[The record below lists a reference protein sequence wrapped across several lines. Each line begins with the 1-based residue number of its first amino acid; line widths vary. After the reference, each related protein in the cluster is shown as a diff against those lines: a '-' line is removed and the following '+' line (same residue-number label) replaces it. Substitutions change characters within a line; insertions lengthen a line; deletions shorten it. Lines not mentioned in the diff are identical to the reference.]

1 MSLQRKQI
9 GIFLLIALL
18 TVSVAVIPDIVSD
31 DLKAFCLG
39 TLGPNYPRYLI
50 GFFIFGSVM
59 LVFLTSDFSKNLFPG
74 KRDDAVKKA
83 NIPWSVET
91 ATTVREAKAAIQNAV
106 PEEALKKLFALKS
119 PALDQELSLLANRLA
134 HYQRENRMGV
144 QTGEEKNV
152 GYNRICRDILDLITA
167 IETSLAA
174 SEKTNRELRDYLRQ
188 RYERRLKQKL
198 AERQPVN
205 LRRLVS
211 TEGTSEETAAIFV
224 PYGSDEIQDEIG
236 KTFHDAY
243 GRLLIVGAPGAGKT
257 TLLLQLAQSLL
268 ESEPD
273 ALPVVLNLATW
284 QSSFVNLKT
293 WLEQILSAE
302 LSTNTSA
309 AKLIMQQSRLILLL
323 DGLDEVKQEDRVTC
337 LAAIGEYGIDAEQRF
352 VITSRIAEYKE
363 VLKDAPVN
371 LQIEVGS
378 LTLEQLEAELERTG
392 HKQPEALPLLKAI
405 KKDDLLREAVQT
417 PFYFNTLQILFAG
430 RKTLSDLHFTAGTI
444 EGRQAEIKERFIEYE
459 VSTSTLK
466 DYPVDSTK
474 HWLSFLASRMNLR
487 NKVVFE
493 LVELQYDWWKW
504 SFGELFW
511 AWAAIGLST
520 GLLLGPLLGL
530 VIGIAS
536 GAFWGPAIGL
546 SIGIGIVAT
555 ISIVGLL
562 AVSSFYLLAYG
573 MRNKVVARV
582 VFKLEYRLKSRLP
595 EIQTRDSVNWSIKAY
610 LDEFSIKRNL
620 YFAIIFGLT
629 IGSFRGGLSGF
640 LGGIFIWSIFEI
652 GDFIFR
658 SNILLIQIR
667 TPYHR
672 FTASMK
678 ALWFSILQHWL
689 LRYQLYKKGLLPLH
703 LVDFLTEMTARH
715 LMETDGATWR
725 FRHRIIQDHFADLW
739 KEEEAENSPQ
749 KKGDD

>member
-1 MSLQRKQI
+1 MSFQRKQI
-9 GIFLLIALL
+9 GIFLLIAFL
-18 TVSVAVIPDIVSD
+18 TVSVTVIPNIVTD
-31 DLKAFCLG
+31 EMKAWCLQNI
-39 TLGPNYPRYLI
+39 GPNYPRYLI
-50 GFFIFGSVM
+50 GFFIFGSVV
-59 LVFLTSDFSKNLFPG
+59 LVFLTSGFSGNLFSN
-74 KRDDAVKKA
+74 KRDEAIKKA
-83 NIPWSVET
+83 NIPWSIET

-134 HYQRENRMGV
+134 YYQRENRMGV
-144 QTGEEKNV
+144 QTGEEKNT
-152 GYNRICRDILDLITA
+152 GYNRICRDILDLIID

-243 GRLLIVGAPGAGKT
+243 GRLLITGAPGAGKT

-337 LAAIGEYGIDAEQRF
+337 LAAIGEYGMDAEQRF
-352 VITSRIAEYKE
+352 VITSRIAQYKE

-371 LQIEVGS
+371 LQIEVGP
-378 LTLEQLEAELERTG
+378 LTVAQLETQLERTG
-392 HKQPEALPLLKAI
+392 HKQPEALPLLQAI
-405 KKDDLLREAVQT
+405 RKDDLLRKSLQT

-430 RKTLSDLHFTAGTI
+430 RKTLSDLKFTKGSLK
-444 EGRQAEIKERFIEYE
+444 GRQLEIKDRFIEYE
-459 VSTSTLK
+459 VSTIVVKT
-466 DYPVDSTK
+466 YPADISK
-474 HWLSFLASRMNLR
+474 YWLSFIAFQMNR
-487 NKVVFE
+487 SNKIVFE
-493 LVELQYDWWKW
+493 LADLQYDWWRW
-504 SFGELFW
+504 RPYESLLSWLVLGLVEGFV
-511 AWAAIGLST
+511 IGLIIGIAR
-520 GLLLGPLLGL
+520 GLLLGMTKGIVIFGVTVLLMGLMRAFFAALNDESKAQMPEIKTKDKFHFSLKVFFASIFNNLYLAIILLGTL
-530 VIGIAS
+530 LSGPEYGLTVGLTLGVID
-536 GAFWGPAIGL
+536 FL
-546 SIGIGIVAT
+546 T
-555 ISIVGLL
+555 NNYHYFISIT
-562 AVSSFYLLAYG
+562 SPYQRFY
-573 MRNKVVARV
+573 
-582 VFKLEYRLKSRLP
+582 
-595 EIQTRDSVNWSIKAY
+595 
-610 LDEFSIKRNL
+610 
-620 YFAIIFGLT
+620 
-629 IGSFRGGLSGF
+629 
-640 LGGIFIWSIFEI
+640 
-652 GDFIFR
+652 
-658 SNILLIQIR
+658 
-667 TPYHR
+667 
-672 FTASMK
+672 ASMK
-678 ALWFSILQHWL
+678 VLYFSILQHIL

-703 LVDFLTEMTARH
+703 LVDFLNEMTARH

>member
-134 HYQRENRMGV
+134 YYQRESRIGV
-144 QTGEEKNV
+144 QTGEEKNT

-211 TEGTSEETAAIFV
+211 TEGTSEETAAIFA

-236 KTFHDAY
+236 KTFQDAY

-337 LAAIGEYGIDAEQRF
+337 LAAIGEYGMDAEQRF

-371 LQIEVGS
+371 LQIEVGP

-430 RKTLSDLHFTAGTI
+430 RKTLSDLHFTADTI
-444 EGRQAEIKERFIEYE
+444 EGRQTEIKERFIEYE
-459 VSTSTLK
+459 VSTSISK

-474 HWLSFLASRMNLR
+474 HWLYFLASRMNQG

-493 LVELQYDWWKW
+493 LADLQYDWWKW
-504 SFGELFW
+504 SFSKLFQ
-511 AWAAIGLST
+511 AWLVRYMVFGLVVGLVGGLVGGLVVGLVVGLVAGLVEGQKNRLPHIETMDKVKWST
-520 GLLLGPLLGL
+520 KKFIALIFTKEHLVLGL
-530 VIGIAS
+530 V
-536 GAFWGPAIGL
+536 
-546 SIGIGIVAT
+546 
-555 ISIVGLL
+555 VGL
-562 AVSSFYLLAYG
+562 V
-573 MRNKVVARV
+573 
-582 VFKLEYRLKSRLP
+582 
-595 EIQTRDSVNWSIKAY
+595 
-610 LDEFSIKRNL
+610 
-620 YFAIIFGLT
+620 FGLVE
-629 IGSFRGGLSGF
+629 GLVEGLVF
-640 LGGIFIWSIFEI
+640 GLVAGLVAGLV
-652 GDFIFR
+652 GVLVAGLVGVLVGVLVD
-658 SNILLIQIR
+658 LLTTNYTYFIQIN
-667 TPYHR
+667 TPYQR
-672 FTASMK
+672 FKASAK
-678 ALWFSILQHWL
+678 GFWFSILQHWL

-703 LVDFLTEMTARH
+703 LVDFLNEMTARH

-739 KEEEAENSPQ
+739 KEEEAENSPH